1 MTSPIGRDDLRR
13 RHPSTLGRLA
23 GSCALLI
30 ASVTA
35 AECARADDF
44 DAALASPLAAERE
57 QAVDRVIETRDASPE
72 LLASLAV
79 LLDDADLHVAG
90 KAAKALALRGARA
103 FDTIDGLLRNGSAQQ
118 RRGATIALY
127 QTNADIARF
136 LPALTR
142 QLSQDDP
149 LLVRASLSALSRL
162 GPGAAPALPALKGTL
177 AHDDTEIRWATLQVL
192 ATIGPAGRDLVPDV
206 LPYLRDEA
214 PELRLAA
221 AAAVRSMEP
230 PAPITA
236 ERLGVYI
243 DWLREHVPR
252 LMEEYHV
259 PGISIAIVQR
269 GQVHWTQGFGVADA
283 NDATPVSVDT
293 IFEACSMSK
302 PILALSALQLVQDGR
317 LDLDIPLTAYLGH
330 DYLPDQP
337 EHRRITARMAL
348 THRTGLANWRMGY
361 DDLGGPLPL
370 LFAPGSEYSYSG
382 EGILFLQRAM
392 EAISGKP
399 IERLAQ
405 EGLFA
410 PLGLTHTS
418 FVWTDDVEEEL
429 ASGHREDGS
438 FKERSHYRK
447 ANGAYSLYTTPS
459 EYARLMLTLM
469 DPSKLGDHAFTRASI
484 DLMLQRHLR
493 VADEDA
499 VLRPGLA
506 HSVATYRALGFSLEV
521 TAEGDIVQHSGS
533 NSTGF
538 KVFGQLNPA
547 KGSGLVIFSN
557 GDNGSRVREAIVAEV
572 GDL

>member
-1 MTSPIGRDDLRR
+1 
-13 RHPSTLGRLA
+13 
-23 GSCALLI
+23 
-30 ASVTA
+30 
-35 AECARADDF
+35 
-44 DAALASPLAAERE
+44 
-57 QAVDRVIETRDASPE
+57 
-72 LLASLAV
+72 
-79 LLDDADLHVAG
+79 
-90 KAAKALALRGARA
+90 
-103 FDTIDGLLRNGSAQQ
+103 
-118 RRGATIALY
+118 
-127 QTNADIARF
+127 
-136 LPALTR
+136 
-142 QLSQDDP
+142 
-149 LLVRASLSALSRL
+149 
-162 GPGAAPALPALKGTL
+162 
-177 AHDDTEIRWATLQVL
+177 
-192 ATIGPAGRDLVPDV
+192 
-206 LPYLRDEA
+206 
-214 PELRLAA
+214 
-221 AAAVRSMEP
+221 
-230 PAPITA
+230 
-236 ERLGVYI
+236 
-243 DWLREHVPR
+243 
-252 LMEEYHV
+252 
-259 PGISIAIVQR
+259 
-269 GQVHWTQGFGVADA
+269 VHWTQGFGVADA

-429 ASGHREDGS
+429 ASGHREDGG

-557 GDNGSRVREAIVAEV
+557 GDNGSRVREAIVAEI

>member
-13 RHPSTLGRLA
+13 RHTSTLGRLA
-23 GSCALLI
+23 GSCALVI

-90 KAAKALALRGARA
+90 KAATALGLRGAWA

-136 LPALTR
+136 LPVLTR

-162 GPGAAPALPALKGTL
+162 GPGAAPALPAMKGTL
-177 AHDDTEIRWATLQVL
+177 AHHDTEIRWATLQVL

-317 LDLDIPLTAYLGH
+317 LDLDIPLIAYLGH

-410 PLGLTHTS
+410 PLGLMHTS

-547 KGSGLVIFSN
+547 KGSGLVIFTN
-557 GDNGSRVREAIVAEV
+557 GDNGSRVREAIVAEI

>member
-1 MTSPIGRDDLRR
+1 MTSPIGRDDSRR
-13 RHPSTLGRLA
+13 RHTSILGRLA

-35 AECARADDF
+35 AESARADDF
-44 DAALASPLAAERE
+44 DAAVASPLAAERE

-90 KAAKALALRGARA
+90 KAATALGLRGTRA

-118 RRGATIALY
+118 RLGATIALY
-127 QTNADIARF
+127 QTNADVARF

-162 GPGAAPALPALKGTL
+162 GPGAAPALAALKGAL
-177 AHDDTEIRWATLQVL
+177 AHHDTEIRWATLQVL

-236 ERLGVYI
+236 KRLGVYI

-269 GQVHWTQGFGVADA
+269 GQVYWTQGFGVADA

-302 PILALSALQLVQDGR
+302 PILALSALQLVQEAR
-317 LDLDIPLTAYLGH
+317 LDLDVPLTAYLGH

-392 EAISGKP
+392 EVISGKP

-410 PLGLTHTS
+410 PLGLMHTS

-547 KGSGLVIFSN
+547 KGSGLVIFTN
-557 GDNGSRVREAIVAEV
+557 GDNGSRVREAIVAEI